1 MQGVTEGG
9 SYLGPYIIAKLPKY
23 PFDIANRSINTTG
36 KTSWLKKTGTVL
48 GCALQN
54 INNGMNAMRATE
66 IIGNIHLGHLFL
78 G

>member
-1 MQGVTEGG
+1 MRKAIKGG

-23 PFDIANRSINTTG
+23 PFDIANKSINTTG
-36 KTSWLKKTGTVL
+36 KTSWLKKTGTDL

-54 INNGMNAMRATE
+54 INNGMNAIRATQ